1 MPPSTSRQAALQAL
15 SQHLNTLSLAIRLN
29 QEGDDIK
36 HNDCFATDGDCP
48 QEDDHLQE
56 AFLEMSRLDKELED
70 LEKRVTSLSV
80 ARVQQRALLNSRV
93 RESEVRNE
101 QRRRLVHA
109 RDRQVPD
116 DGGESD
122 DDRSLSS
129 SIYSGQ
135 NNNFKRTST
144 LKSVTSGAS
153 VSSARQSVSA
163 SFAGS
168 FSVSRQREERSG
180 EQIFTSRPLLRKDF
194 SRIVIGSS
202 LSSTAPAG
210 PGTSAVRK
218 LIEARKPSSSS
229 GLTSGGVTL
238 GGVGR
243 EKEEDLSMK
252 VKLNA
257 TAWRDAAKNA
267 AATVKRWSED
277 VDVEARDFTSRTL
290 TVEEESRLSSLYK
303 DDFKSVGSFRFKDF

>member
-1 MPPSTSRQAALQAL
+1 MPPSISRQAALQAL

-29 QEGDDIK
+29 QEGDVIK
-36 HNDCFATDGDCP
+36 HNDDCFAIEGGDCP

-56 AFLEMSRLDKELED
+56 AFMEMSRLDKELED

-101 QRRRLVHA
+101 QRRRLVQS
-109 RDRQVPD
+109 RDRQGP

-122 DDRSLSS
+122 DDHSLSS

-144 LKSVTSGAS
+144 LKSVTSGVS
-153 VSSARQSVSA
+153 ISSARQSVSA

-168 FSVSRQREERSG
+168 FSMSRQREERLG

-194 SRIVIGSS
+194 SKIVVGSS
-202 LSSTAPAG
+202 LISTAPAG

-218 LIEARKPSSSS
+218 LIEARHGGSRKPSSSS
-229 GLTSGGVTL
+229 GLTSGGV
-238 GGVGR
+238 GR
-243 EKEEDLSMK
+243 GKEEDLSMK

-257 TAWRDAAKNA
+257 DAAKNA

-277 VDVEARDFTSRTL
+277 VDVEARDL
-290 TVEEESRLSSLYK
+290 TVEEESRISSLYK
-303 DDFKSVGSFRFKDF
+303 DDTISTFRFKDF